1 MSPSRHG
8 GACPG
13 HPRLFSLRGRKVV
26 DARDRRGHDRAEAVR

>member
-13 HPRLFSLRGRKVV
+13 HPRLLATLAKDV
-26 DARDRRGHDRAEAVR
+26 DARDKPGHDGGYVV